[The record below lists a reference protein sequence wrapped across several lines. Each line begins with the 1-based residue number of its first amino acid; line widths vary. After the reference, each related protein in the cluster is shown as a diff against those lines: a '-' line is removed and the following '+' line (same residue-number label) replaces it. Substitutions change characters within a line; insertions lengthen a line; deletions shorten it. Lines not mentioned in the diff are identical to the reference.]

1 MYVWRGRA
9 GHSMTIS
16 NSAECWKNRTGAR
29 GQACGACACL
39 ITHTP
44 PACLSAPLSTSSTL
58 PTPPPAPPC
67 RVTLVLHLPPH
78 LHFSIFHPHSLSDPA
93 FIPLLSC
100 RVTPVH
106 HTPHPF
112 TLVPPP
118 SCRVTLILE
127 FKAGKEEEE
136 AAKRMDEV
144 GSVDG
149 SVDEEAAKRMDEVTC
164 LRGGACGHLCVL
176 HWGMCVLPG
185 GLVVL
190 PGGLVA
196 LSVGLDVLGQSSD
209 QAHGWG
215 GLEALDTWRHG

>member
-1 MYVWRGRA
+1 MRGGERRSGCGGGGRFMYVWRGRA

-78 LHFSIFHPHSLSDPA
+78 FSIFHPHSLSDPA

-118 SCRVTLILE
+118 LLQGHPHPRVQGR
-127 FKAGKEEEE
+127 KGG
-136 AAKRMDEV
+136 R
-144 GSVDG
+144 GSG
-149 SVDEEAAKRMDEVTC
+149 
-164 LRGGACGHLCVL
+164 
-176 HWGMCVLPG
+176 
-185 GLVVL
+185 
-190 PGGLVA
+190 
-196 LSVGLDVLGQSSD
+196 
-209 QAHGWG
+209 QAHG
-215 GLEALDTWRHG
+215 